1 MICMIYRLPI
11 RSGQIFKLGTPC
23 SKTIRAWARVSLHE
37 TLRVDQK
44 KSSQV
49 VWHTAADLTGNN
61 ANERCLS
68 TTPTNAASSLD
79 VSCRDVSIDSVPG
92 NGPVKSGAQQTEN
105 ESETPKTSGRKRAIC
120 EMDMADLDDLNDDF
134 GLFTPS
140 KKKGDKPTS
149 GSTTTTKKAVSQ
161 EKFLS
166 AITDM
171 VKQQSVQDTD
181 HTIKMME
188 FLKDQ
193 DRQRMEYQRNMEEMN
208 LAQQIKFQNDRV
220 KFQEEREQRRLLF
233 EENVERERRQFEEK
247 RDRERQECEE
257 RRERERRT
265 YEEKK
270 SWRDENMKRNG
281 RKRGKEKKIFG
292 GDRQWSF
299 KQIFSRA

>member
-1 MICMIYRLPI
+1 M
-11 RSGQIFKLGTPC
+11 
-23 SKTIRAWARVSLHE
+23 
-37 TLRVDQK
+37 
-44 KSSQV
+44 
-49 VWHTAADLTGNN
+49 
-61 ANERCLS
+61 
-68 TTPTNAASSLD
+68 
-79 VSCRDVSIDSVPG
+79 SCRDVSIDSVPG

-105 ESETPKTSGRKRAIC
+105 KSETPKTSGRKRAIC

-193 DRQRMEYQRNMEEMN
+193 DRQRMEFQRNMEEMN
-208 LAQQIKFQNDRV
+208 LAQQIKFQNDRD

-233 EENVERERRQFEEK
+233 EENAERERRQFEEK
-247 RDRERQECEE
+247 RDGERQECEE

-270 SWRDENMKRNG
+270 KRVG
-281 RKRGKEKKIFG
+281 ETRI
-292 GDRQWSF
+292 
-299 KQIFSRA
+299 